1 VWLVGH
7 VTSAGDVAGPRTV
20 EHDVDAVLE
29 LKQGKLY
36 DGRERI
42 LRCPD
47 KNRFGVTGRVGH
59 FKLTGRGL
67 VSIDA
72 EGST

>member
-1 VWLVGH
+1 
-7 VTSAGDVAGPRTV
+7 
-20 EHDVDAVLE
+20 VLE